1 MSPFDI
7 DAFVKAL
14 ETEDSG
20 MGYFEP
26 RLPQVLVKCAR
37 YVDTHPQAFADCQT
51 REHKV
56 ARCFYLHWK
65 GEIRFENEQKHG

>member
-1 MSPFDI
+1 MSKGKGFDI

-14 ETEDSG
+14 ETQETG

-26 RLPQVLVKCAR
+26 RLPQALVRCAR
-37 YVDTHPQAFADCQT
+37 YVDTHPQEFQDCQT

-56 ARCFYLHWK
+56 ARCFYLTWMGKLKLH
-65 GEIRFENEQKHG
+65 